1 MASES
6 VTSTSLNT
14 QQVAV
19 PKQDLQPPN
28 NPVSK
33 VLDSKQIEKV
43 ETKQEPIKINTQPVG
58 SAEEI
63 SKAIEQVQVMRDLR
77 NRSVSISQDSESGK
91 EVIKVKNEQTG
102 EVIRQMPTEEMLAF
116 MRNLTKML
124 GAFFD
129 KSS

>member
-1 MASES
+1 MATES
-6 VTSTSLNT
+6 ITTT
-14 QQVAV
+14 QLSPQQLAV
-19 PKQDLQPPN
+19 PRQESEKPVNSAAQVLPSQPN
-28 NPVSK
+28 
-33 VLDSKQIEKV
+33 EKV
-43 ETKQEPIKINTQPVG
+43 EPKRQEIKIDTQPVG
-58 SAEEI
+58 TAEEI
-63 SKAIEQVQVMRDLR
+63 GKAIEQVQVMMDLR

-91 EVIKVKNEQTG
+91 EVIKVRNEQTG

>member
-14 QQVAV
+14 QPVAV
-19 PKQDLQPPN
+19 PKQDLQPPT

-33 VLDSKQIEKV
+33 VLDSKLIEKV
-43 ETKQEPIKINTQPVG
+43 EAKQEPIKINTQPVG

-63 SKAIEQVQVMRDLR
+63 SKAIEQVQVMMDLR

-91 EVIKVKNEQTG
+91 EVIKVRNEQTG

>member
-6 VTSTSLNT
+6 ITTTTLSP
-14 QQVAV
+14 QQMAM
-19 PKQDLQPPN
+19 PN
-28 NPVSK
+28 LDSQNSVNPVTK
-33 VLDSKQIEKV
+33 VVDSKPVEKV
-43 ETKQEPIKINTQPVG
+43 EAKQEPIKIDTQPVG

-63 SKAIEQVQVMRDLR
+63 GKAIEQVQVMMDLR
-77 NRSVSISQDSESGK
+77 NRSVSISQDSESGR
-91 EVIKVKNEQTG
+91 EVIRVKNEQTG

>member
-19 PKQDLQPPN
+19 PKQDLQPPA

-43 ETKQEPIKINTQPVG
+43 EAKQEPIKIDTQPVG

-63 SKAIEQVQVMRDLR
+63 SKAIEQVQVMMDLR

-91 EVIKVKNEQTG
+91 EVIKVRNEQTG

>member
-6 VTSTSLNT
+6 ITSTSLNT
-14 QQVAV
+14 QPVAV
-19 PKQDLQPPN
+19 PKQDLQPPT

-33 VLDSKQIEKV
+33 VLDSKPIEKV
-43 ETKQEPIKINTQPVG
+43 EAKQEPIKINTQPVG

-63 SKAIEQVQVMRDLR
+63 SKAIEQVQVMMDLR

-91 EVIKVKNEQTG
+91 EVIKVRNEQTG

>member
-6 VTSTSLNT
+6 ITSTSLNT
-14 QQVAV
+14 QPVAV
-19 PKQDLQPPN
+19 PKQDLQPPT

-33 VLDSKQIEKV
+33 VLDSKLIEKV
-43 ETKQEPIKINTQPVG
+43 EAKQEPIKIDTQPVG

-63 SKAIEQVQVMRDLR
+63 SKAIEQVQVMMDLR

-91 EVIKVKNEQTG
+91 EVIKVRNEQTG

>member
-6 VTSTSLNT
+6 ITSTSLNT
-14 QQVAV
+14 QPVAV
-19 PKQDLQPPN
+19 PKQDLQPPT

-33 VLDSKQIEKV
+33 VLDSKPIEKV
-43 ETKQEPIKINTQPVG
+43 EAKQERIKIDTQPVG

-63 SKAIEQVQVMRDLR
+63 SKAIEQVQVMMDLR

-91 EVIKVKNEQTG
+91 EVIKVRNEQTG

>member
-6 VTSTSLNT
+6 ITSTSLNT
-14 QQVAV
+14 QPVAV
-19 PKQDLQPPN
+19 PKQDLQPPT

-33 VLDSKQIEKV
+33 VLDSKPIEKL
-43 ETKQEPIKINTQPVG
+43 EAKQEPIKIDTQPVG

-63 SKAIEQVQVMRDLR
+63 SKAIEQVQVMMDLR

>member
-6 VTSTSLNT
+6 ITTTTLSP
-14 QQVAV
+14 QQMAV
-19 PKQDLQPPN
+19 PNAESQKPV
-28 NPVSK
+28 NPVNK
-33 VLDSKQIEKV
+33 VVDSKPVEKV
-43 ETKQEPIKINTQPVG
+43 EAKQEPIKIDRQPVG

-63 SKAIEQVQVMRDLR
+63 SKAIEQVQVMMDLR
-77 NRSVSISQDSESGK
+77 NRSVSVSQDSESGK
-91 EVIKVKNEQTG
+91 DVIKVRNEQTG

-116 MRNLTKML
+116 MRNLTRML

>member
-6 VTSTSLNT
+6 ITSTSLNA
-14 QQVAV
+14 QQMAV
-19 PKQDLQPPN
+19 PKQESQPPA

-33 VLDSKQIEKV
+33 VLETKPIEKA
-43 ETKQEPIKINTQPVG
+43 EPKQEPIKINTQPVG

-63 SKAIEQVQVMRDLR
+63 SKAIEQVQVMMDLR

-102 EVIRQMPTEEMLAF
+102 EVIRQMPAEELLAF
-116 MRNLTKML
+116 MRNLTRML
-124 GAFFD
+124 GTFFD

>member
-1 MASES
+1 MATES
-6 VTSTSLNT
+6 ITTT
-14 QQVAV
+14 QLSPQQLAV
-19 PKQDLQPPN
+19 PRQESEKPVNSVAQVLPSQPT
-28 NPVSK
+28 
-33 VLDSKQIEKV
+33 EKV
-43 ETKQEPIKINTQPVG
+43 EPTRQEIKIDTQPVG
-58 SAEEI
+58 TAEEI
-63 SKAIEQVQVMRDLR
+63 GKAIEQVQVMMDLR

-91 EVIKVKNEQTG
+91 EVIKVRNEQTG

>member
-6 VTSTSLNT
+6 ITTTSLNP
-14 QQVAV
+14 QQTAV
-19 PKQDLQPPN
+19 PAMEPQRPT
-28 NPVSK
+28 NPVAK
-33 VLDSKQIEKV
+33 VDNPRPVEKV
-43 ETKQEPIKINTQPVG
+43 EAKQEPIKIDTQPVG

-63 SKAIEQVQVMRDLR
+63 SKAIEQVQVMMDLR
-77 NRSVSISQDSESGK
+77 NRSVSISQDSESGR
-91 EVIKVKNEQTG
+91 EVIKVRNEQTG

-116 MRNLTKML
+116 MRNLTRML

>member
-1 MASES
+1 M
-6 VTSTSLNT
+6 
-14 QQVAV
+14 
-19 PKQDLQPPN
+19 
-28 NPVSK
+28 
-33 VLDSKQIEKV
+33 
-43 ETKQEPIKINTQPVG
+43 
-58 SAEEI
+58 
-63 SKAIEQVQVMRDLR
+63 MDLR

-129 KSS
+129 KSSWFRQKRNDLCLYNLAQMCKKTPNP

>member
-6 VTSTSLNT
+6 ITTTTLSP
-14 QQVAV
+14 QQMAV
-19 PKQDLQPPN
+19 PNAESQK
-28 NPVSK
+28 PVKPVNK
-33 VLDSKQIEKV
+33 VVDSKPVEKV
-43 ETKQEPIKINTQPVG
+43 EAKQEPIKIDTQPVG

-63 SKAIEQVQVMRDLR
+63 GKAIEQVQVMMDLR
-77 NRSVSISQDSESGK
+77 NRSVSISQDSESGR
-91 EVIKVKNEQTG
+91 EVIRVKNEQTG

>member
-6 VTSTSLNT
+6 VTSISLNT

-19 PKQDLQPPN
+19 PKQDLQPPT

-43 ETKQEPIKINTQPVG
+43 EAKQEPIKIDTQPVG

-63 SKAIEQVQVMRDLR
+63 SKAIEQVQVMMDLR

-91 EVIKVKNEQTG
+91 EVIKVRNEQTG

>member
-6 VTSTSLNT
+6 ITTTTLSP
-14 QQVAV
+14 QQMAV
-19 PKQDLQPPN
+19 PNAESQK
-28 NPVSK
+28 PVKPVTK
-33 VLDSKQIEKV
+33 VVDSKPVEKV
-43 ETKQEPIKINTQPVG
+43 EAKQEPIKIDTQPVG
-58 SAEEI
+58 SADEI
-63 SKAIEQVQVMRDLR
+63 GKAIEQVQVMMDLR
-77 NRSVSISQDSESGK
+77 NRSVSISQDSESGR
-91 EVIKVKNEQTG
+91 EVIRVKNEQTG